1 MTLHHMHDCH
11 NAWLPIFPPTGGA
24 CEVPA
29 AIARAL
35 MEGVGVMWRRVEVK
49 NWGVSGAWDHVEEG
63 GSEELGRL
71 KTTFAPPVL
80 LGMDGRLGGWGR
92 GRRSDLGVSCSV

>member
-1 MTLHHMHDCH
+1 M
-11 NAWLPIFPPTGGA
+11 AAYFPPTGGA

-71 KTTFAPPVL
+71 KTTFAPPVIVCKRARPCC
-80 LGMDGRLGGWGR
+80 GDVNSAGGG
-92 GRRSDLGVSCSV
+92 GSVHHF